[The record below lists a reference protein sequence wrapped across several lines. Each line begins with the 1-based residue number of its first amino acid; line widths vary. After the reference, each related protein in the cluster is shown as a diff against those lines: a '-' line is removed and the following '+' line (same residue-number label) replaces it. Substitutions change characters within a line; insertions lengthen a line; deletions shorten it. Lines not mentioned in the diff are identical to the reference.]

1 MRKPDEDPYLKLV
14 GERIVMPRGL
24 RLSRFT
30 QEETLAGRTP
40 DFRVLRLDNLVA
52 YCEVKS
58 PRDDWLDNQLDEAPP
73 FTIVGGGRPDP
84 IFNRIARHVAKAE
97 TQFDAVNADRSVLNL
112 LAFVN
117 HDAMS
122 HFADLRETLTGM
134 FHAEGG
140 ERFQI
145 MPHISERWIGE
156 AKRRIDLFVWINQ
169 KENRI
174 EGYVFNEESGERVV
188 RVCDLL
194 GVERSEIKR

>member
-1 MRKPDEDPYLKLV
+1 MRKPDEDPDLKLV
-14 GERIVMPRGL
+14 NALIFMPRGL

-30 QEETLAGRTP
+30 QEETLPGRTR

-84 IFNRIARHVAKAE
+84 IFNRIVRHVAKAA

-122 HFADLRETLTGM
+122 HFADLRETLTGCSM
-134 FHAEGG
+134 RKAGSGFKPC
-140 ERFQI
+140 RTFQNAG
-145 MPHISERWIGE
+145 SERRSAALIFSSGST
-156 AKRRIDLFVWINQ
+156 KRKTGLRAMSSTKKAANAL
-169 KENRI
+169 
-174 EGYVFNEESGERVV
+174 
-188 RVCDLL
+188 
-194 GVERSEIKR
+194 